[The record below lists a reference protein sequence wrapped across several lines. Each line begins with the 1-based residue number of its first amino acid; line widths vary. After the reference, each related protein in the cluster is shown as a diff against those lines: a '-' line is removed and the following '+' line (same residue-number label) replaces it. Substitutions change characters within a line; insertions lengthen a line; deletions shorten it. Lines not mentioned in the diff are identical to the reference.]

1 MRDRR
6 PAGPGRRRRRRLV
19 AMLAAVVMTGVSV
32 VPARWA
38 LASFL
43 DPATATSTMSTDTLA
58 APSNL
63 TSGLCLLGSVT
74 LSWTASPSTWA
85 DGYEVRWGT
94 TSGGPY
100 TTGSTTTA
108 LLTTTVT
115 GLSIL
120 TTYYFVVR
128 AYDGAWRSP
137 DAPQLAVPC

>member
-1 MRDRR
+1 MRERR
-6 PAGPGRRRRRRLV
+6 PGGPGRRRPLV
-19 AMLAAVVMTGVSV
+19 ATLATLVVTGVCL

-74 LSWTASPSTWA
+74 LSWTATPSTWA
-85 DGYEVRWGT
+85 DGYEIRWGT

-100 TTGSTTTA
+100 TTGSTTSV
-108 LLTTTVT
+108 LPTTTVT

-120 TTYYFVVR
+120 TTYHFVVR

-137 DAPQLAVPC
+137 DTSQLTVSC